1 MLNYIKSQIKAQRA
15 AVENSSDKPFVESN
29 NDEVSNDVILEY
41 AKLFQELDDLT
52 EEGTDEGL
60 ERKLG
65 MDIPLEDDVEVENIE
80 FDLNDGKVADIPGD
94 ATVAESY
101 STMKTLDM
109 FVQEVMEST
118 PRLSRESDSMY
129 NNRITKIANKLYE
142 EYCVDAEETG
152 QFGFDRISVGDDRIP
167 TKAIINFG
175 QIDESSDNMFMMK
188 MPVTFATDEDHK
200 ITKKQL
206 DSFGFVKNG
215 AFTNIGKPLMQYM
228 ESNYVI
234 PEKSTLWDIVTPTGL
249 YVPKGNGDSFCVVLE
264 YMNEITNKKEYFGWT
279 RSVRNDEKSDIDYNE
294 KINMESFVEE
304 SSWED
309 HDSYLINTE
318 KEERRKRMRK
328 PLKRNIFQEAIDFG
342 GGDDA
347 GGGDASADTSGGDDL
362 PPAPDSDGGS
372 DTSTDAG
379 GDTSTDAGSSEGSSD
394 ASADTSDGGGD
405 DKETAAVNNVSADIA
420 KEVADNTK
428 EDTDDNT
435 DVTFDDDTGDA
446 DSSDDTESDLDELEN
461 DGLLDDEDT
470 DDMDGTDEDGIDGE
484 VNFDTMTIN
493 DMLEE
498 GSEKLKSMTL
508 GEIKDFISS
517 GSKEEI
523 QEAFILTSKNINK
536 EVDVNLRKC
545 LGILNDANMNVDKIF
560 KTFKL
565 SGHKLNRVLTKAARN
580 SRVYSSDEQEEIK
593 KLNSALS
600 DLLSSLKITN
610 KSSYVASVKQKIT
623 KFIDQSKVV
632 AAFVEDKM
640 EGKAI
645 QEAFIQE
652 GLFLTT
658 SNAKKSLSKKMKLV
672 ITDLESI
679 VSASEKGKF
688 TRGKLIKM
696 YQSKSN
702 KIKVSQDYNGT
713 GIGTEH
719 DYEINTSAMKNMD
732 NLSHLIEKI
741 LKRKKVQSAFNASEI
756 NKLNQINDEI
766 SEYVD
771 FIETILADS
780 ANDNTMKQ
788 FVTDT
793 KKLLDLLK
801 GFDSTTAPEKD
812 NEKLTDNVK
821 EEDKKENENNTKGDE

>member
-234 PEKSTLWDIVTPTGL
+234 PERSTLWDIVTPTGL
-249 YVPKGNGDSFCVVLE
+249 YIPKGNGDSFCVVLE

-318 KEERRKRMRK
+318 KEERRRRMRK

-362 PPAPDSDGGS
+362 PPAPDSDGG
-372 DTSTDAG
+372 D
-379 GDTSTDAGSSEGSSD
+379 DTSTDAGSSEGSSD

-428 EDTDDNT
+428 EDADDNT
-435 DVTFDDDTGDA
+435 DVTFDDDMGDA

-470 DDMDGTDEDGIDGE
+470 DDIDGTDEDGIDGE

-565 SGHKLNRVLTKAARN
+565 AGHKLNRVLTKAARN

-672 ITDLESI
+672 ITDLQAI

-696 YQSKSN
+696 YQGKTSKVKTNQNYS
-702 KIKVSQDYNGT
+702 GT
-713 GIGTEH
+713 NSSIGFEH

-732 NLSHLIEKI
+732 NLAHLIEKI

-780 ANDNTMKQ
+780 VNDDMMKQ

-821 EEDKKENENNTKGDE
+821 EEDKKENENNAKGDE

>member
-249 YVPKGNGDSFCVVLE
+249 YIPKGNGDSFCVVLE

-309 HDSYLINTE
+309 HDNYLINTE
-318 KEERRKRMRK
+318 KEERRRRMRK

-362 PPAPDSDGGS
+362 PPAPDSDG
-372 DTSTDAG
+372 G

-428 EDTDDNT
+428 EDADNT
-435 DVTFDDDTGDA
+435 DVTFDDDMGDA

-484 VNFDTMTIN
+484 VDFDTMTIN

-508 GEIKDFISS
+508 SEIKDFISS
-517 GSKEEI
+517 GNKEEI

-696 YQSKSN
+696 YQSKSD
-702 KIKVSQDYNGT
+702 KFKVSHDYEGT
-713 GIGTEH
+713 RIGTDY

-780 ANDNTMKQ
+780 ADDNTMKQ

-821 EEDKKENENNTKGDE
+821 EEDKKENENNAKGDE

>member
-1 MLNYIKSQIKAQRA
+1 MLNYIKSQIKAQHA

-142 EYCVDAEETG
+142 EYCVDAEEIG

-188 MPVTFATDEDHK
+188 IPVTFATDEDHK

-234 PEKSTLWDIVTPTGL
+234 PERSTLWDIVTPTGL
-249 YVPKGNGDSFCVVLE
+249 YIPKGNGDSFCVVLE

-279 RSVRNDEKSDIDYNE
+279 RSVRNDEKSDIDHNE

-309 HDSYLINTE
+309 HDSYLINAE
-318 KEERRKRMRK
+318 KEERRRRMRK

-342 GGDDA
+342 GGDDVGGGNDA
-347 GGGDASADTSGGDDL
+347 GGGDASADTSSGDDL
-362 PPAPDSDGGS
+362 PPAPDSDG
-372 DTSTDAG
+372 G

-394 ASADTSDGGGD
+394 TSTDTSDDGGD

-428 EDTDDNT
+428 DDAENT
-435 DVTFDDDTGDA
+435 DVTFDDDMGDA
-446 DSSDDTESDLDELEN
+446 DSSDDTESDLNELEN

-470 DDMDGTDEDGIDGE
+470 DDMDGTDEDDIDGE

-508 GEIKDFISS
+508 GEIKDFIAS

-565 SGHKLNRVLTKAARN
+565 AGHKLNRVLTKAARN
-580 SRVYSSDEQEEIK
+580 SKVYSSDEQEAIK

-600 DLLSSLKITN
+600 DLMSSLKITN

-623 KFIDQSKVV
+623 KFIDESKVV

-658 SNAKKSLSKKMKLV
+658 SNAKKSLSKKIKPV
-672 ITDLESI
+672 ITDLQTI

-696 YQSKSN
+696 YQGKASTV
-702 KIKVSQDYNGT
+702 KINQNYSGT
-713 GIGTEH
+713 NSSIGTEH
-719 DYEINTSAMKNMD
+719 EYEVNTSAMKNMD
-732 NLSHLIEKI
+732 ALSHLIEKI
-741 LKRKKVQSAFNASEI
+741 LKRKKVQSAFNVSEI

-780 ANDNTMKQ
+780 ANDDIMKQ